1 MSSFRPQERG
11 KTLNEAVTIFLNGK
25 TAFHGWKNVTINKN
39 LDDLV
44 NTFSLGVSSKFSKEN
59 GRWPIQKG
67 MTVKINIDEETVI
80 KGHIETIDASTS
92 PQQSSLDFGGRSKA
106 GDLVDCTVEPPY
118 EYKDIEFEA
127 LVKELLK
134 GYGIDVFLSVIPKK
148 IDKFGTK
155 PGETVFT
162 ALDRLARKQG
172 FLWVSTAE
180 GNIRLTRASRARA
193 FSEIEEG
200 VNMKSGKLHI
210 DETMRHSFYKVI
222 GQSNATDEY
231 NSKNASQPSGSA
243 EDKGIKR
250 FRPLTLI
257 GEGTFD
263 VEKATTRAQ
272 WEASVRAAKAYT
284 VSVRV
289 VGWRQANGILWGVNQ
304 LVRVRSK
311 RLGVDSE
318 LLAASITHIDND
330 TTGPVTDLNLIR
342 PDAYTPSPVKEE
354 VDDLSAILGF

>member
-1 MSSFRPQERG
+1 
-11 KTLNEAVTIFLNGK
+11 
-25 TAFHGWKNVTINKN
+25 
-39 LDDLV
+39 
-44 NTFSLGVSSKFSKEN
+44 
-59 GRWPIQKG
+59 
-67 MTVKINIDEETVI
+67 
-80 KGHIETIDASTS
+80 
-92 PQQSSLDFGGRSKA
+92 
-106 GDLVDCTVEPPY
+106 
-118 EYKDIEFEA
+118 
-127 LVKELLK
+127 
-134 GYGIDVFLSVIPKK
+134 
-148 IDKFGTK
+148 
-155 PGETVFT
+155 
-162 ALDRLARKQG
+162 
-172 FLWVSTAE
+172 
-180 GNIRLTRASRARA
+180 
-193 FSEIEEG
+193 
-200 VNMKSGKLHI
+200 MKSGKLHI